1 METNQILDRIEEIL
15 EKEKEVLKEEDPK
28 TAKGVAM
35 ELVYLVLQFILNL
48 IKAPFRFVAG
58 YVKNEIVSAVK
69 KDAGLMAVISVMIM
83 VLFVFFLIF
92 WLSVSV
98 AVGAYFYENGNTL
111 LISILYSI
119 AFQILS
125 SLLAGLIAY
134 ISVRSLR
141 TFKLFRSVSGSK

>member
-1 METNQILDRIEEIL
+1 LDTFKILDRIEEIL
-15 EKEKEVLKEEDPK
+15 EKEKDALKEEDPK
-28 TAKGVAM
+28 TSKGVVM

-58 YVKNEIVSAVK
+58 YVKKEIVSAVK
-69 KDAGLMAVISVMIM
+69 KDAGLMAVISAMII

-92 WLSVSV
+92 WFSVSV

-111 LISILYSI
+111 FVSILYSI

-125 SLLAGLIAY
+125 SLFVALVAY
-134 ISVRSLR
+134 ISVRSLK
-141 TFKLFRSVSGSK
+141 TFKIFRSLKQNK

>member
-1 METNQILDRIEEIL
+1 MDTFKILDRIEEIL
-15 EKEKEVLKEEDPK
+15 EKEKDALKEEDPK
-28 TAKGVAM
+28 TSKGVVM

-58 YVKNEIVSAVK
+58 YVKKEIVSAVK
-69 KDAGLMAVISVMIM
+69 KDAGLMAVISAMII

-92 WLSVSV
+92 WFSVSV

-111 LISILYSI
+111 FVSILYSI

-125 SLLAGLIAY
+125 LLFVALVAY
-134 ISVRSLR
+134 ISVRSLK
-141 TFKLFRSVSGSK
+141 TFKIFRSLKQNK

>member
-1 METNQILDRIEEIL
+1 MDTFKILDRIEEIL
-15 EKEKEVLKEEDPK
+15 EKEKDALKEEDPK
-28 TAKGVAM
+28 TSKGVVM

-58 YVKNEIVSAVK
+58 YVKKEIVSAVK
-69 KDAGLMAVISVMIM
+69 KDAGLMAVISAMII

-92 WLSVSV
+92 WFSVSV

-111 LISILYSI
+111 FVSILYSI

-125 SLLAGLIAY
+125 SLFVALVAY
-134 ISVRSLR
+134 ISVRSLK
-141 TFKLFRSVSGSK
+141 TFKIFRSLKQNK